1 MARTNITSVKTD
13 KIPKAKVGPKF
24 CNNTK
29 DAGNIIN
36 CPRDALD
43 IAIPIEMLLF
53 SGVTD
58 LLIAPKIGNVTPDI
72 PIPKIPDAIINPV
85 LVERDPIK
93 NKPNE

>member
-1 MARTNITSVKTD
+1 MD

-24 CNNTK
+24 CNNAN

-43 IAIPIEMLLF
+43 IAIPIEILLF

-72 PIPKIPDAIINPV
+72 PIPKMPDAMTNPV
-85 LVERDPIK
+85 LVERNPIK
-93 NKPNE
+93 NKPRE